1 MFGLLKKYDVHMC
14 SEVKGQVLLN
24 GKPVV
29 GAKVIRELSYIH
41 QVENNDETLTDES
54 GCFFMPKVSISSKKP
69 GDMFVND
76 TVIQKISVCN
86 DNSTFLLWHSRLGGI
101 TEFEEVKEKL
111 TSLNC
116 DLNNKEVLFT
126 FPNKTNEN
134 LEFDGE
140 SICRWEKDF
149 DIYELND
156 EDEDFFN
163 F

>member
-14 SEVKGQVLLN
+14 SEVNGQVLLN

-54 GCFFMPKVSISSKKP
+54 GWFSMPEVSISSKKP

-76 TVIQKISVCN
+76 SVMQKIFIIMESGQYI
-86 DNSTFLLWHSRLGGI
+86 LWDSEFGGI
-101 TEFEEVKEKL
+101 EEFPEFKEKL
-111 TSLNC
+111 AMLNC
-116 DLNNKEVLFT
+116 DLSNKEVTFT
-126 FPNKTNEN
+126 FPNKKNVN
-134 LEFDGE
+134 LMFDGI

-149 DIYELND
+149 DIYERND
-156 EDEDFFN
+156 DDDFFN